1 MNRLGEFPPA
11 QIAGAR
17 RAGATRSRAR
27 TLFEGLVGRRSG
39 IVRDVALVETI
50 DGDAALQHA
59 GARIANPYPEFAET
73 TALNVGGS
81 GTTRE
86 AALVAALCEG
96 AERYAAA
103 GPVPEMVG
111 PIAPAQL
118 DAPALAAG
126 QFVQFSADQRRAGL
140 PFELPAG
147 NTPLAWIPGTN
158 AATGAKCYVPAF
170 AVVLPYIPAGG
181 EPAIGPGLSTG
192 LCCADDR
199 DAAVL
204 GGLCEVIERD
214 SLALTWLKGITPPRF
229 DRQLVHD
236 LAGDLLPPADD
247 ARAYELTTDL
257 GVPVV
262 LVVCRGTGPTG
273 PLYSV
278 GSASHPD
285 WRRAL
290 RKAAQEAS
298 QDRVYVRML
307 LQTDPQWQ
315 PGPAFEQVTSF
326 DRHARLYSTIPHHAE
341 EAFAFLD
348 LGDLRKPR
356 AASAAD
362 VAPECGYGELA
373 ARLACRGLECAW
385 IDLTPE
391 WARALGL
398 CIVRVVAPGLLP
410 LHGHHGLAYLGHA
423 RLRDWRSAAP
433 HGVCRHHQAVW
444 PWPHPFP

>member
-1 MNRLGEFPPA
+1 M
-11 QIAGAR
+11 
-17 RAGATRSRAR
+17 
-27 TLFEGLVGRRSG
+27 LFEGLVGRRSG
-39 IVRDVALVETI
+39 IVRDVALVATI
-50 DGDAALQHA
+50 DGDAALHHA
-59 GARIANPYPEFAET
+59 GARIANPHPEFAET

-103 GPVPEMVG
+103 GPVPEMIG
-111 PIAPAQL
+111 PLAPAQL

-126 QFVQFSADQRRAGL
+126 QFVQFSVDQRRAGL
-140 PFELPAG
+140 PFEPPADD
-147 NTPLAWIPGTN
+147 TPLAWIPGTN
-158 AATGAKCYVPAF
+158 AATGAKFYVPAF
-170 AVVLPYIPAGG
+170 AVVLPHVPAGG

-192 LCCADDR
+192 LCCADDHN
-199 DAAVL
+199 AAVL
-204 GGLCEVIERD
+204 GGLCEGIERD
-214 SLALTWLKGITPPRF
+214 ALALTWLKGITPPQF
-229 DRQLVHD
+229 DRQLVHV

-257 GVPVV
+257 DVPVV

-278 GSASHPD
+278 GSACHPD

-307 LQTDPQWQ
+307 LQADPQWQ
-315 PGPAFEQVTSF
+315 PGPAFERVTSF
-326 DRHARLYSTIPHHAE
+326 DRHARLYSTIPQSAE

-348 LGDLRKPR
+348 LGESQKPL
-356 AASAAD
+356 AAGAAG
-362 VAPECGYGELA
+362 VAPECGYGALA
-373 ARLACRGLECAW
+373 ARLARCGLECAW

-398 CIVRVVAPGLLP
+398 CVVRVVAPGLLP

-433 HGVCRHHQAVW
+433 HGVCRHDQAVW